1 MRLELRPDFQRKT
14 VWSPAAKIMLV
25 DTILKNIPMPK
36 IFLQAIIRDE
46 KTYRI
51 VIDGQQRLTAIL
63 SYLRGEFKLEKPYKG
78 EFLNLKFDE
87 LPIDAKTDFLGY
99 LVDMNEIYNASDDV
113 VREIYS
119 RVNKYTIAL
128 NKQELRRADFPGD
141 FLDLSEKL
149 TTLKFFEESRIF
161 TIANSKRMG
170 DVEYISE
177 LLALIL
183 KGPQDKKE
191 TLDQFYMDYS
201 SWNHEDMQYI
211 RNEFQ
216 LIIDDILMIFPLD
229 SYPIAKTR
237 FRQKADFYSLV
248 SAIHDLHNEGYSLK
262 DKKVDELRD
271 DFIMLTQQI
280 SPEADVKVFSEY
292 AIKCVSQGNT
302 IGSRIWRKE
311 FLKRF
316 LVGTYNGKLPCKE
329 ILELFRDIICGGC
342 VSASAMGCPQSCNEC
357 PVCEEEIKD
366 CDKEE
371 VVLTWDKSTVAFQL
385 CNVQMVHLRCIK
397 KGTSDYHF
405 IEEKGDM
412 SSELPLLDN
421 NQEEAK

>member
-36 IFLQAIIRDE
+36 IFLQAVIRDE

-87 LPIDAKTDFLGY
+87 LPDDAKTDFLGY

-177 LLALIL
+177 LLALIII
-183 KGPQDKKE
+183 GPQDKKE

-201 SWNHEDMQYI
+201 IWNHEHMQHI

-237 FRQKADFYSLV
+237 FRQKADFYSLFA
-248 SAIHDLHNEGYSLK
+248 AIHELHKDGYSLEG
-262 DKKVDELRD
+262 KKVETLRE
-271 DFIMLTQQI
+271 DFVILDRNI
-280 SPEADVKVFSEY
+280 SPEDDVKVFSEY
-292 AIKCVSQGNT
+292 AVKCVSQGNT
-302 IGSRIWRKE
+302 IGSRLWRRE
-311 FLKRF
+311 FLRRF
-316 LVGTYNGKLPCKE
+316 LLGTYSGKPPDKE
-329 ILELFRDIICGGC
+329 IIDFFKNIICSSC
-342 VSASAMGCPQSCNEC
+342 AADFMCPQACQEC
-357 PVCEEEIKD
+357 PICQREIKD
-366 CDKEE
+366 CRKEE
-371 VVLTWDKSTVAFQL
+371 IVLTWPKSSSAFQL
-385 CNVQMVHLRCIK
+385 SNAGMAHLKCIK
-397 KGTSDYHF
+397 ECFADYYF
-405 IEEKGDM
+405 IKDTNNIG
-412 SSELPLLDN
+412 SEQPLFDN